1 MKPSRLLSIILALGL
16 GLTLTIA
23 VFELVG
29 LAAPG
34 NPVPDPPPNSHT
46 APLTTVV
53 SITYDEPISPA
64 TVTSHTFAVHA
75 MQSGLVT
82 ATHSVS
88 GGTIVVTPTQP
99 FHQGELVYAIATTH
113 TLSITGAGPLSS
125 TQWQFR
131 AGQLINRDFGRF
143 KDINAD
149 LSGDE
154 VYFGSVAWGD
164 YDNDGDLDIL
174 LTGES
179 EATISISRVYRND
192 GGSFTDAGIWLTGV
206 RYSSSAWG
214 DYDNDGDLDILLTGQ
229 DNGETPTSLIYRNDA
244 GDFTDIGAGLPGGY
258 AGSVA
263 WGDYANDGDLDIL
276 LTGQDNGETPISLIY
291 RNDGGVFTDIG
302 AGLPGVYVG
311 SVAWGDYDNDGDLD
325 ILLTGRNDGETPI
338 SLIYRNDAGVFTD
351 VGAGLPGVYGNSAAW
366 GDYDDDG
373 DLDILLTGQDVGGTP
388 ISLIYRNDAGVFTY
402 IDIWLTGVRWGSS
415 VWGDYDNDGDL
426 DILLTG
432 CDNIWGSLSLVY
444 RNDGGGFTDIE
455 AGLPGVCDS
464 SVAWGDYDNDGD
476 LDILLSGENGGDPIT
491 RIYRNEDH
499 VSDPVLVK
507 TLTPEI
513 AAAGDNI
520 TYTLT
525 FFNDGSL
532 TATHVIITD
541 TIPVSVAVSS
551 IVSSGVAITGTG
563 AGPEYAW
570 KVADLPADAGGV
582 ITIAGVL
589 SAALPRG
596 VFTNTAIITAS
607 SEADPANNRSSAPLD
622 VYAWR
627 ILGTHPSPNA
637 SGAPLNDAIAATFGG
652 DLDPSTATN
661 ATFAVHG
668 MLSGLVTGVLD
679 YDAPE
684 RTLTLTSSRPFHTGE
699 VLRVSATTNLL
710 RTDGESLL
718 PYQWHFRAGPVF
730 SRCFE
735 GFTDA
740 GVGLPA
746 VASSTGDWGDYDND
760 GDLDLLLIGRDAYG
774 PIVATVYRN
783 DGGSFTD
790 IHAGLP
796 LVRPISGAWGDY
808 DNDGDLDILL
818 TGGNIS
824 RVYRNDAGHFVDIHA
839 GLAEVDYGWVAWGD
853 YDNDG
858 DLDILLTGYYDG
870 SDSISE
876 VYRNDAGSFTD
887 ILAQLPGTSNTPVA
901 WGDYDN
907 DGDLDVLLTVFVDLD
922 RLSLI
927 YRNDAGKFIPVDAG
941 PSDVSADLV
950 DWGDYDNDGDL
961 DILLTG
967 SASGAPVSRI
977 YRNHAGHFTDIG
989 AGLPHISQG
998 WVAWGD
1004 YDNDGDL
1011 DVLLTGRPST
1021 NSAVSRVY
1029 RNDDGNFVDI
1039 DAGLVGVSGGEVAW
1053 GDYDND
1059 GDLDILL
1066 TGYDAS
1072 WHRETRIYRNEDCPP
1087 PDLSI
1092 LKSVTPQVA
1101 APGQII
1107 TYTLA
1112 FSYPP
1117 GSGVV
1122 TASNVVISDS
1132 IPVSVTDT
1140 SVISSGVVIT
1150 QTSLGYVWQVQ
1161 NLTPGQGGI
1170 ITITGVVSPGLVTD
1184 TLVANTAT
1192 ITSSTPDADLANN
1205 SDVATLTVTVPH
1217 LPRLS
1222 ISKSGPATALA
1233 GDPITYTLTITNSGT
1248 APAANP
1254 VITDVIPAH
1263 AYYVTGG
1270 TRVGGVIS
1278 WGVDSLEA
1286 FNGTTQVSFRVTATR
1301 VITNSEYRVSADG
1314 GYSATGSIPIST
1326 VIQPVESGASLYLP
1340 LILRE

>member
-1 MKPSRLLSIILALGL
+1 MKPSRFLSIILALGL
-16 GLTLTIA
+16 GLTLTLA
-23 VFELVG
+23 VFEPVG

-34 NPVPDPPPNSHT
+34 NPILDPPPNSHT
-46 APLTTVV
+46 APLTTSI

-64 TVTSHTFAVHA
+64 TVTSHTFAIHA

-88 GGTIVVTPTQP
+88 GGTIVVTPTLP
-99 FHQGELVYAIATTH
+99 FHHGELVYAIATTQ
-113 TLSITGAGPLSS
+113 TLSITGTGPLSS

-143 KDINAD
+143 RDIKAG
-149 LSGDE
+149 LYG
-154 VYFGSVAWGD
+154 VYLGSVAWGD
-164 YDNDGDLDIL
+164 YDDDGDLDIL

-179 EATISISRVYRND
+179 EITMPFSLLYRND

-206 RYSSSAWG
+206 RYGSSAWG
-214 DYDNDGDLDILLTGQ
+214 DYDNDGDMDILLTGQ

-244 GDFTDIGAGLPGGY
+244 GDFTDIGAGLAGVY
-258 AGSVA
+258 ASSVA
-263 WGDYANDGDLDIL
+263 WGDYDNDGDLDIL
-276 LTGQDNGETPISLIY
+276 LTGKNDGETPISLVY
-291 RNDGGVFTDIG
+291 RNDAGVFTDIG
-302 AGLPGVYVG
+302 AGLPGVCIG

-325 ILLTGRNDGETPI
+325 ILLTGDAGEGPL
-338 SLIYRNDAGVFTD
+338 SLVFRNDAGVFTD
-351 VGAGLPGVYGNSAAW
+351 IGAGLPGVYG
-366 GDYDDDG
+366 
-373 DLDILLTGQDVGGTP
+373 
-388 ISLIYRNDAGVFTY
+388 
-402 IDIWLTGVRWGSS
+402 SS
-415 VWGDYDNDGDL
+415 VAWGDYDNDGDL

-432 CDNIWGSLSLVY
+432 DYGGGPLSLVFRNDAGVFTYVDISLTGVRWGSSAWGDYDNDGDLDILLTGFDASWSPLSLVY
-444 RNDGGGFTDIE
+444 RNDAEVFTDIE
-455 AGLPGVCDS
+455 AGLPGVCVG

-499 VSDPVLVK
+499 VSDLVLVK
-507 TLTPEI
+507 ALTPEI

-551 IVSSGVAITGTG
+551 IVSSGVAITDTG
-563 AGPEYAW
+563 VGPEYAW
-570 KVADLPADAGGV
+570 KVADLPAGAGGV
-582 ITIAGVL
+582 ITITGVL
-589 SAALPRG
+589 SATLPRG
-596 VFTNTAIITAS
+596 VFTNTAIITTTS
-607 SEADPANNRSSAPLD
+607 PEADPANNRSSAPLD

-637 SGAPLNDAIAATFGG
+637 SGVPLSDAIAATFSG
-652 DLDPSTATN
+652 DLDSSTATN

-668 MLSGLVTGVLD
+668 MLSGLVTGGLD
-679 YDAPE
+679 YDALE
-684 RTLTLTSSRPFHTGE
+684 RTLTLTPSRPFHAGE
-699 VLRVSATTNLL
+699 VLRVSATTSLL

-718 PYQWHFRAGPVF
+718 PYQWQFRAGPVF
-730 SRCFE
+730 SRCFG
-735 GFTDA
+735 GFADA
-740 GVGLPA
+740 GVGLPT

-760 GDLDLLLIGRDAYG
+760 GDLDLLLIGWGVYG
-774 PIVATVYRN
+774 PSVATVYRN

-796 LVRPISGAWGDY
+796 FVRPISGAWGDY

-818 TGGNIS
+818 AGGYIS
-824 RVYRNDAGHFVDIHA
+824 RVYRNNAGHFVDINA
-839 GLAEVDYGWVAWGD
+839 GLVGVEYGSVAWGD

-858 DLDILLTGYYDG
+858 DLDILLTGYDG
-870 SDSISE
+870 SDSISK
-876 VYRNDAGSFTD
+876 VYRNDAGGFTD
-887 ILAQLPGTSNTPVA
+887 IGAQLPGTSDTLAA

-907 DGDLDVLLTVFVDLD
+907 DGDLDVLLTAFVDLD

-927 YRNDAGKFIPVDAG
+927 YRNDAGKFIPVDVG
-941 PSDVSADLV
+941 PSDVSADSAA
-950 DWGDYDNDGDL
+950 WGDYDNDGDL

-967 SASGAPVSRI
+967 SAFGAPVSHI

-1029 RNDDGNFVDI
+1029 RNDGGNFVDI

-1072 WHRETRIYRNEDCPP
+1072 WYGETRIYRNEDCPP

-1122 TASNVVISDS
+1122 TASDVVISDS

-1150 QTSLGYVWQVQ
+1150 QTSPGYVWQVQ

-1222 ISKSGPATALA
+1222 ISKSGPATALT
-1233 GDPITYTLTITNSGT
+1233 GEPITYTLTITNSGT
-1248 APAANP
+1248 APATNP

-1263 AYYVTGG
+1263 AYYITGG
-1270 TRVGGVIS
+1270 TCVGGVIS
-1278 WGVDSLEA
+1278 WSVDSLGA
-1286 FNGTTQVSFRVTATR
+1286 FNGTTQVTFSVTATQ
-1301 VITNSEYRVSADG
+1301 VITNSDYRVSVDG

-1326 VIQPVESGASLYLP
+1326 VIQPVESGTSLYLP